1 VKRPVLDKFDDAILA
16 LLQANARL
24 PVADIAARIGLSEPA
39 CYRRIR
45 QLRENGSIEREVAI
59 VNASLLGWPLAM
71 IVLVT
76 LETDR
81 SAVVDKLL
89 KRLQAIPEVLNVWY
103 VTGDHDFVLQVI
115 AQDMAH
121 FETFA
126 RKALHAEANV
136 KSFKTLVVMRHGKK
150 QAAIPAATGV

>member
-1 VKRPVLDKFDDAILA
+1 MKRPLLDKFDDAILA

-24 PVADIAARIGLSEPA
+24 PVAEIAAHIGLSEPA

-45 QLRENGSIEREVAI
+45 QLRENGAIEREVAV
-59 VNASLLGWPLAM
+59 VNASALGWPLGM
-71 IVLVT
+71 IVLVS

-81 SAVVDKLL
+81 SSVVDKLL
-89 KRLQAIPEVLNVWY
+89 KRLQGIPEVLDVWY

-126 RKALHAEANV
+126 RKALHSEANV

-150 QAAIPAATGV
+150 QAAIPAAIGK